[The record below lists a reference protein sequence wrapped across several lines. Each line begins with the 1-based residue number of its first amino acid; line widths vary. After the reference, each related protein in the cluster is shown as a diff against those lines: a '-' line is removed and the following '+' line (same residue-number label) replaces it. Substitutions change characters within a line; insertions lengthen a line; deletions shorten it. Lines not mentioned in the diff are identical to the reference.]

1 MIKKLLLLVAAIM
14 PVAATVQAEVPTPRA
29 VNVFYNG
36 MEQLTRIYS
45 SGEASEIETQMRKCF
60 KDEFDSGIELPNDF
74 KFFRH
79 DEGSISHT
87 NKILTS
93 TTYIAKLGEYAFKD
107 KVLKVN
113 VRIIKSEKTGRMP
126 EFKSG
131 SISSSETYTY
141 VNTLVEKTFRIK
153 GKEWTYNDTVSTNV
167 STGLIETI
175 SNGNGMLDA
184 NALRVKAAIAYERKR
199 YGEAY
204 RLYEQII
211 SIAPDDADAYYRLGL
226 MTYWLQ
232 GCENRFSKKKYARR
246 KGEEYLGLAESW
258 GSSKGNYVISG
269 KAEQVL
275 HYIKYYNQ

>member
-1 MIKKLLLLVAAIM
+1 MIKKMLILVAAIM
-14 PVAATVQAEVPTPRA
+14 PVAATVRAEVPTPRA

-113 VRIIKSEKTGRMP
+113 VRIIKSEETGRMP

-141 VNTLVEKTFRIK
+141 VNTLVEKTFQIK

-232 GCENRFSKKKYARR
+232 GCESKFRKKKYAHN
-246 KGEEYLGLAESW
+246 KGKEYLTLAW
-258 GSSKGNYVISG
+258 QKGTGAISM
-269 KAEQVL
+269 KAKRVL
-275 HYIKYYNQ
+275 HWMYNPYI